1 MYIVTSSVINLTIRV
16 NVARRN
22 LQIFVV
28 LVPIN
33 RLVQDSRSGGQEI
46 VLVVI
51 ERGENGGEGFNIIRD

>member
-1 MYIVTSSVINLTIRV
+1 M
-16 NVARRN
+16 
-22 LQIFVV
+22 FVV

-51 ERGENGGEGFNIIRD
+51 ERGETGGEGFNIIRD

>member
-1 MYIVTSSVINLTIRV
+1 MTSSVINLTIRV

-33 RLVQDSRSGGQEI
+33 RLVQDSHSGGQEI
-46 VLVVI
+46 VLIVI
-51 ERGENGGEGFNIIRD
+51 ERGETGVKVSILFVIE